1 MVLSD
6 SQCRPVSELK
16 GLLYHGLMA
25 RLSAIRH
32 FLIAGHFNRS
42 IKSDVVPDLRVTAVE
57 FKSHAH
63 PALWVVM
70 WNNLDKL
77 GSNRIEPVYYWR
89 EVVTV
94 TIKHL
99 KKKKKKNKT
108 TKLELQRLTV
118 RKNSPVSN

>member
-6 SQCRPVSELK
+6 SQCLPVSELK

-42 IKSDVVPDLRVTAVE
+42 IKSDAVPDLRVTAVE

-99 KKKKKKNKT
+99 KKKKEQNNKIRA
-108 TKLELQRLTV
+108 TKINSE
-118 RKNSPVSN
+118 KYSPVSN

>member
-6 SQCRPVSELK
+6 SQCLPVSELK
-16 GLLYHGLMA
+16 GLFYHGLMT

-42 IKSDVVPDLRVTAVE
+42 IKSDAVPDLRVTAVE

-99 KKKKKKNKT
+99 KKKKEQNNKIRA
-108 TKLELQRLTV
+108 TKINSE
-118 RKNSPVSN
+118 KYSPVSN

>member
-6 SQCRPVSELK
+6 SQCLPVSELK
-16 GLLYHGLMA
+16 GLLYHGLME

-99 KKKKKKNKT
+99 KKKKEQNNKIRAIKINSAKK
-108 TKLELQRLTV
+108 
-118 RKNSPVSN
+118 

>member
-6 SQCRPVSELK
+6 SQCLPVSELK
-16 GLLYHGLMA
+16 GLLYHGFMA

-42 IKSDVVPDLRVTAVE
+42 IKRDVVPDLRVTAVE

-99 KKKKKKNKT
+99 KKKKNKT

>member
-6 SQCRPVSELK
+6 SQCLPVSELK

-42 IKSDVVPDLRVTAVE
+42 IKSDAVPDLRVTAVE

-99 KKKKKKNKT
+99 KKKKEQNNKIRATKINSEKK
-108 TKLELQRLTV
+108 
-118 RKNSPVSN
+118 